1 MAREEEVW
9 QYMSITVLILKYQ
22 KKQSINSNY
31 IECACIEVIR
41 KTAKNIIVSC
51 IYQPPRG
58 DSYKFFNEIET
69 VICKNCGK
77 TLFLV
82 GDLNI
87 NSLDCSINT
96 NIRDFFNLV
105 FQDGVF
111 PLLNKPTRVT
121 KSSTTI
127 IDHVL
132 TNTIIDSEVR
142 SGIIKTNISDH
153 FAVFALMKTS

>member
-1 MAREEEVW
+1 M
-9 QYMSITVLILKYQ
+9 
-22 KKQSINSNY
+22 
-31 IECACIEVIR
+31 
-41 KTAKNIIVSC
+41 
-51 IYQPPRG
+51 
-58 DSYKFFNEIET
+58 
-69 VICKNCGK
+69 
-77 TLFLV
+77 FLV